1 MTVLTSNYKIQ
12 DISLVK
18 LWDYSIELLD
28 KSNHNYY
35 HIYLNISV
43 VFQSC
48 YSESVGEGWGGGGGW
63 ELTHL
68 IFDLNMYIN
77 HTKDHAIIKK
87 NDKMNYNI

>member
-18 LWDYSIELLD
+18 FWDYSIELLD
-28 KSNHNYY
+28 KSNHNCY

-48 YSESVGEGWGGGGGW
+48 YSESVGEGWGGGGVR
-63 ELTHL
+63 
-68 IFDLNMYIN
+68 IN
-77 HTKDHAIIKK
+77 TSYFCLKCVYKPHQRSC
-87 NDKMNYNI
+87 NYKEK

>member
-18 LWDYSIELLD
+18 FWDYSIELLD
-28 KSNHNYY
+28 KSNRNCY

-48 YSESVGEGWGGGGGW
+48 YSESVGEGWGGGGVW

-68 IFDLNMYIN
+68 IFALNMYIN
-77 HTKDHAIIKK
+77 YTKGHAIIKK

>member
-18 LWDYSIELLD
+18 FWDYSIELLD
-28 KSNHNYY
+28 KSNRNCY

-48 YSESVGEGWGGGGGW
+48 YSESMGEGWGGV
-63 ELTHL
+63 E
-68 IFDLNMYIN
+68 N
-77 HTKDHAIIKK
+77 
-87 NDKMNYNI
+87 

>member
-18 LWDYSIELLD
+18 FWDYSIELLD
-28 KSNHNYY
+28 KSNRNCY

-48 YSESVGEGWGGGGGW
+48 YSESVGEGWGGG
-63 ELTHL
+63 LR
-68 IFDLNMYIN
+68 IN
-77 HTKDHAIIKK
+77 TSYFCLKYVYKPHQRSC
-87 NDKMNYNI
+87 NYKEK